1 MCSFVSLEIQYNYF
15 LAFRLEKLGSNS
27 IGKSPTGRGGEL
39 VLFFLPPQIELDWLK
54 PLSIHIHT
62 DGKQERK
69 GGLNRKEEI
78 IPTLGW
84 CSSNVGKKKGEK
96 KKKKKKSLWSGVIH
110 YSVLQMDPSFF
121 YTSTLNL
128 ILSIFSL
135 MREGERQTLLKTE
148 RITFAS
154 SRKQERESF
163 HPTQFR

>member
-1 MCSFVSLEIQYNYF
+1 
-15 LAFRLEKLGSNS
+15 LA
-27 IGKSPTGRGGEL
+27 PTPSANPHRARRGAGAL
-39 VLFFLPPQIELDWLK
+39 FLPPQIELDWLK
-54 PLSIHIHT
+54 PPSITYIQMAS
-62 DGKQERK
+62 KSM
-69 GGLNRKEEI
+69 GGLSRKEEI

-84 CSSNVGKKKGEK
+84 CSPNVQKKKGE
-96 KKKKKKSLWSGVIH
+96 KKSLWSGVIH

-154 SRKQERESF
+154 SRKQERENPSI
-163 HPTQFR
+163 PPSSGNR